1 MKCISKYFQV
11 KPKAIIKLNFNFKKN
26 TLQDMLHPCFN
37 SIFLGVPPFFYL
49 LLFPLSPST
58 KNIPK
63 ENSKK
68 KEETGTIFLSQLMK
82 NGPKKKPLEI
92 LTRKDKMM

>member
-11 KPKAIIKLNFNFKKN
+11 KPKAIIKLNFNFKKKN

-58 KNIPK
+58 KNIPN

-68 KEETGTIFLSQLMK
+68 KEETGTIYLSQLMK
-82 NGPKKKPLEI
+82 KGPKKKPLEI
-92 LTRKDKMM
+92 LTRKDK